1 VKILLPLLLIPILLL
16 AGGIYAY
23 REMVAAGNP
32 GYLII
37 GFGSWSIETSL
48 FLGLVGLALGFVAL
62 YLAIRL
68 VINTVRLPTIL
79 KQRGGAKRSQKSQEA
94 LIAGLLESAE
104 GNWEKAERNL
114 IRHAANSGVPLIN
127 YLTAARAAQSRGAYD
142 QRDEYLNLARETMP
156 EAELA
161 IGLTRAE
168 LQLSDRQFNEA
179 LESLTQ
185 LDQLAPSHAKVLK
198 MLHQAYA
205 QLEDW
210 EGIRKLIPKLHANK
224 VMLEAEIRLLETDT
238 YNALLKRK
246 AETKDAGALRDA
258 WLDVPEH
265 IRALPGIQHLYFAAM
280 IEAGA
285 GVEIEPRLR
294 QLIEKERSD
303 TLLVLYSCI
312 QLPDPAKQLEL
323 AERWQSRQETDP
335 VLLRVLGKLALRAQQ
350 IEKARSYVQAS
361 LDREPSVEAYRLMG
375 DVLLQQNQPNKAC
388 LFFRNGLLFAANEA
402 VAQIDLDGDGVGDL
416 PAATAAGEE
425 PLSAGG

>member
-1 VKILLPLLLIPILLL
+1 MRILAPLLLIPALLIGL
-16 AGGIYAY
+16 AFIAY
-23 REMVAAGNP
+23 RQMVAAGNP
-32 GYLII
+32 GFIII
-37 GFGSWSIETSL
+37 GFGSWSVETSL
-48 FLGLVGLALGFVAL
+48 FLGLLGLALSFIAL

-68 VINTVRLPTIL
+68 VINTIRLPAIL
-79 KQRGGAKRSQKSQEA
+79 KQRGGAKRTQKSQEA

-104 GNWEKAERNL
+104 GNWEKAERHL

-127 YLTAARAAQSRGAYD
+127 YLTAARAAQSRGAYE
-142 QRDEYLNLARETMP
+142 QRDEYLKLARESMP

-168 LQLSDRQFNEA
+168 LQLSDQQFADA

-198 MLHQAYA
+198 MMHQVYA

-210 EGIRKLIPKLHANK
+210 EGIRKLIPKLHSNK
-224 VMLEAEIRLLETDT
+224 VMMEAEIRLLETET
-238 YNALLKRK
+238 YTALLKRK
-246 AETKDAGALRDA
+246 AETKEAAPLRDA

-285 GVEIEPRLR
+285 GVEVEPRLR
-294 QLIEKERSD
+294 QLIDKERTD

-312 QLPDPAKQLEL
+312 QLPEPAKQLEL
-323 AERWQSRQETDP
+323 AERWLARNERNP
-335 VLLRVLGKLALRAQQ
+335 VLLRVLGKLALRAGQT
-350 IEKARSYVQAS
+350 EKAQGYVQSS
-361 LDREPSVEAYRLMG
+361 LDLEPSVEAYRLMG
-375 DVLLQQNQPNKAC
+375 DVLLQQDKPAKAC

-416 PAATAAGEE
+416 PEATVAGQESQ
-425 PLSAGG
+425 PGG

>member
-1 VKILLPLLLIPILLL
+1 MKILAPLLLIPAVLIAL
-16 AGGIYAY
+16 AVLAY
-23 REMVAAGNP
+23 RQMAAAGNP
-32 GYLII
+32 GFIII
-37 GFGSWSIETSL
+37 GFGSWSVETSL
-48 FLGLVGLALGFVAL
+48 FLGLLGLALGFLAL

-68 VINTVRLPTIL
+68 VINTFRLPSIL
-79 KQRGGAKRSQKSQEA
+79 KQRGGARRTQKSQEA

-104 GNWEKAERNL
+104 GNWETAERHL

-127 YLTAARAAQSRGAYD
+127 YLTAARAAQSRGAYE
-142 QRDEYLNLARETMP
+142 QRDEYLKLARESMP

-168 LQLSDRQFNEA
+168 LQLSDQQFADA
-179 LESLTQ
+179 LASLTQ

-198 MLHQAYA
+198 MMHQVYA

-224 VMLEAEIRLLETDT
+224 VMMEAEIRLLETDT
-238 YNALLKRK
+238 YSALLKRK
-246 AETKDAGALRDA
+246 AEAKDAGALRDA

-265 IRALPGIQHLYFAAM
+265 IRALAGIQHLYFAAM

-294 QLIEKERSD
+294 QLIDKERTD
-303 TLLVLYSCI
+303 TLLVLYGCI

-323 AERWQSRQETDP
+323 AERWLARHDNDP
-335 VLLRVLGKLALRAQQ
+335 VLLRVLAKLALRARQS
-350 IEKARSYVQAS
+350 EKARGYVQAS

-375 DVLLQQNQPNKAC
+375 DVLLQQDQPVKAC

-402 VAQIDLDGDGVGDL
+402 VSQIDLDGDGVGDL
-416 PAATAAGEE
+416 PATTVAGEE
-425 PLSAGG
+425 ALPSE